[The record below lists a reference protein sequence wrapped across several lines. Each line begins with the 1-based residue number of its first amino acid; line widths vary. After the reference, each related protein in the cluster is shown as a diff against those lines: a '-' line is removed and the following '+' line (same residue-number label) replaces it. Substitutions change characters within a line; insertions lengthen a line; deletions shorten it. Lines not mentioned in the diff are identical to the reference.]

1 MLESRLLFKKGEHSA
16 SFLKAGNAYYP
27 AHYQTSD
34 HPAKDQHYVRNIQKP
49 SGSSMIELPSPKDW
63 VRHSPHTSK
72 LERLEAFFSAHGFD
86 PHRHDTYAIG
96 RTLSGVQSFRYR
108 GENRNSLPGETLVLH
123 PDEEHDGHAG
133 SDSGF
138 RYRMLYITPE
148 LAQQVLQGKPLP
160 FLKGG
165 VSNDPRFAAA
175 TDNILSAL
183 DDPLDPLEEDD
194 AIFQLITT
202 LQAVCGERAATGANC
217 FPAADR
223 AREYMND
230 NLQQAVSLDDLAKF
244 TGRDKWSLS
253 KDYRVYFGTSPHRYL
268 TMRRL
273 DRVKTAIFAGKSL
286 VEASVEAGFFDQS
299 HMTKHFKKTFGVSP
313 ARWCRSR
320 DRDLI

>member
-1 MLESRLLFKKGEHSA
+1 
-16 SFLKAGNAYYP
+16 
-27 AHYQTSD
+27 
-34 HPAKDQHYVRNIQKP
+34 
-49 SGSSMIELPSPKDW
+49 MIELPSSKDW
-63 VRHSPHTSK
+63 VRHSHPSSK
-72 LERLEAFFSAHGFD
+72 LERLEAFFSGHGFD

-108 GENRNSLPGETLVLH
+108 GEARNSLPGGTMVLH

-148 LAQQVLQGKPLP
+148 LAQEVLHGKPLP

-165 VSNDPRFAAA
+165 ISTDPRFASAA
-175 TDNILSAL
+175 DNILNAL
-183 DDPLDPLEEDD
+183 YDPLDPLAEDD
-194 AIFQLITT
+194 AIFQLFTT
-202 LQAVCGERAATGANC
+202 LQTVCGERRANGANC
-217 FPAADR
+217 FSAANR

-230 NLQQAVSLDDLAKF
+230 NLHQPVSLDDLAEC

-273 DRVKTAIFAGKSL
+273 DRVKAAIFAGKSL
-286 VEASVEAGFFDQS
+286 IEASVEAGFFDQS
-299 HMTKHFKKTFGVSP
+299 HMTKHFKNAFGVSP

-320 DRDLI
+320 DRDMA